1 MLSTVA
7 KKIFGTKNA
16 RVLKSMRPLVARIGE
31 LEAGLKARSDAE
43 LQAMTPE
50 LRRRLDNG
58 ASLDDVLPEAFA
70 VCREAGRRVLGMRHF
85 DVQLM
90 GGMVLHRGGIAEM
103 KTGEGKT
110 LVATAPVYLNALAGK
125 GVHVVTVNDYLA
137 RRDSEWMGRIYKF
150 LGLSVGIIVHG
161 LGDWE
166 RQANYRCDVS
176 YGTNSEFGFDYL
188 RDNMKDS
195 IERYVQRDLNF
206 AIVDEVDSILIDEA
220 RTPLII
226 SGPAEQSADLYQKV
240 NAIIPGLRK
249 DIDYSVDEKA
259 HSAMLTD
266 TGIERIEQRLGVGN
280 LYNPDNIEW
289 LHHVTQA
296 LRAHT
301 LYKRDVNYLIEDE
314 KVLIVDEF
322 TGRKMPGRRW
332 SDGLHQAIE
341 AKEGVEIQEEN
352 QTLATISYQNFFRL
366 YKKLAGMTGTADTEA
381 EEFHK
386 IYTLDVNVIPTNRV
400 MQRIDHHDLVY
411 KNERGKFRAV
421 VGEIEEC
428 HERGQPVLVGTVSVE
443 KSEVVASLLRKKNIP
458 HSILNAKQHEKEAYI
473 VAQAGR
479 KGAVTISTNMAGR
492 GTDII
497 LGGNAEFM
505 ARADVDP
512 ENAGK
517 PGHELP
523 PEQEEAFRAALARH
537 KVDCEAEKKEVLEA
551 GGLHILGTE
560 RHESRRIDNQL
571 RGRSGRQGD
580 PGSSRFFLSLE
591 DDLMRIFGAERI
603 TGLMESLGME
613 EDVPIEHS
621 LINRAIENAQKKV
634 EGHNFDIRKNLLEY
648 DDVMNQQRKTI
659 YALRRQVLEG
669 RYAPEPTEE
678 ERKQG
683 KVSAGPAPTRSGS
696 HTVEGLSRTV
706 RPTLARMAD
715 ALGQAPAPAPAS
727 TSAPT
732 DAPEAG
738 GGAANGAAAAG
749 AAAADPAPAPR
760 MVSIPV
766 DPLKLRSLIYRQ
778 FGAFPETRGIVE
790 DRSGTLDRLATEVAS
805 SLIQQRERLLD
816 LSEGMIQAVV
826 DEFCPAKEHAEDW
839 DLEALSTAVRERFGL
854 DPDVKTK
861 GVTLEREGLAD
872 ALWSQIEKVIEAR
885 ETEFSLPVLLYFSR
899 HFFLE
904 EIDQRWIEHLKAMEA
919 LREGIGLRGYG
930 QKDPKQEYKK
940 EGYVVFGEMMQAI
953 ERNVCEKIFHMQLQR
968 TDQGNEVTVPEPQN
982 RRARPTTELSSKTTA
997 DTGGADDGRAARGA
1011 AGAAPEPKP
1020 QRRQEPKVGRND
1032 PCPCGSGKKYKKCHG
1047 VAATV

>member
-1 MLSTVA
+1 
-7 KKIFGTKNA
+7 
-16 RVLKSMRPLVARIGE
+16 
-31 LEAGLKARSDAE
+31 
-43 LQAMTPE
+43 
-50 LRRRLDNG
+50 
-58 ASLDDVLPEAFA
+58 
-70 VCREAGRRVLGMRHF
+70 
-85 DVQLM
+85 
-90 GGMVLHRGGIAEM
+90 
-103 KTGEGKT
+103 
-110 LVATAPVYLNALAGK
+110 
-125 GVHVVTVNDYLA
+125 VNDYLA

-161 LGDWE
+161 LTDWE
-166 RQANYRCDVS
+166 RQANYRCDVT

-195 IERYVQRDLNF
+195 IERYVQRDPYF

-249 DIDYSVDEKA
+249 DVDYNVDEKA

-266 TGIERIEQRLGVGN
+266 TGIERVEQRLGVGN
-280 LYNPDNIEW
+280 LYNPANIEW

-296 LRAHT
+296 LRAHS
-301 LYKRDVNYLIEDE
+301 LYKRDVNYLIEDG
-314 KVLIVDEF
+314 KIIIVDEF

-341 AKEGVEIQEEN
+341 AKEGVEVQEEN
-352 QTLATISYQNFFRL
+352 QTLATISYQNYFRL

-386 IYTLDVNVIPTNRV
+386 IYKLDVNVVPTNRP

-411 KNERGKFRAV
+411 KNEKGKFRAV
-421 VGEIEEC
+421 CADIEEC
-428 HERGQPVLVGTVSVE
+428 YQKGQPVLVGTVSVE
-443 KSEVVASLLRKKNIP
+443 KSEVVASILRKKNIP
-458 HSILNAKQHEKEAYI
+458 HSVLNAKQHEKEAFI

-479 KGAVTISTNMAGR
+479 KGSVTISTNMAGR

-505 ARADVDP
+505 ARAEVDP

-517 PGHELP
+517 PGHELA
-523 PEQEEAFRAALARH
+523 PEKQAAYEEAYARF
-537 KVDCEAEKKEVLEA
+537 KAQCDAEKKEVLEA

-603 TGLMESLGME
+603 TGLMETLGME

-669 RYAPEPTEE
+669 RYAPEPGEAEKKAAEKAGKTLPAAVVATE
-678 ERKQG
+678 
-683 KVSAGPAPTRSGS
+683 SGS
-696 HTVEGLSRTV
+696 HTVESLSRMV
-706 RPTLARMAD
+706 RSTLGKMAD
-715 ALGQAPAPAPAS
+715 ALGQAPAP
-727 TSAPT
+727 
-732 DAPEAG
+732 D
-738 GGAANGAAAAG
+738 
-749 AAAADPAPAPR
+749 ADPAGGPPA

-778 FGAFPETRGIVE
+778 FGAFPDATGVVE
-790 DRSGTLDRLATEVAS
+790 DRPGTLDRLAREVAS

-816 LSEGMIQAVV
+816 LCEEMVSTLM
-826 DEFCPAKEHAEDW
+826 DEHCPPTEHAEDW
-839 DLEALSTAVRERFGL
+839 NLDALKAAVKERFGF
-854 DPDVKTK
+854 DPTVTHK
-861 GVTLEREGLAD
+861 GAVLEREALTES
-872 ALWSQIEKVIEAR
+872 LWSQLEKVVEAR
-885 ETEFSLPVLLYFSR
+885 EAEFSLPVLLYFSR

-904 EIDQRWIEHLKAMEA
+904 EIDARWIDHLKAMEA

-940 EGYVVFGEMMQAI
+940 EGFVIFGEMMGI
-953 ERNVCEKIFHMQLQR
+953 ISRNVSEKLFHMQLSR
-968 TDQGNEVTVPEPQN
+968 TEQGNEVSVPQPQTRRPRQTVE
-982 RRARPTTELSSKTTA
+982 S
-997 DTGGADDGRAARGA
+997 GGGDGA
-1011 AGAAPEPKP
+1011 AASASGANNGSSGAGGTAERPM
-1020 QRRQEPKVGRND
+1020 RRNEPKVGRND

-1047 VAATV
+1047 AVVAA

>member
-1 MLSTVA
+1 MISYVA

-16 RVLKSMRPLVARIGE
+16 RVIKGMRPIVDQING
-31 LEAGLKARSDAE
+31 LEAGMAKKSDE
-43 LQAMTPE
+43 DLRAMTGE
-50 LRRRLDNG
+50 FRRRLDQG
-58 ASLDDVLPEAFA
+58 APLDSLLPEAFA
-70 VCREAGRRVLGMRHF
+70 VCREAGKRTLGMRHF
-85 DVQLM
+85 DVQLI
-90 GGMVLHRGGIAEM
+90 GGMVLHRGCIAEM

-110 LVATAPVYLNALAGK
+110 LVATLPVYLNALPNR
-125 GVHVVTVNDYLA
+125 GVHVITVNDYLA

-150 LGLSVGIIVHG
+150 LGLSVGIVVHG
-161 LGDWE
+161 LDDAE
-166 RQANYRCDVS
+166 RQQSYRSDIA

-188 RDNMKDS
+188 RDNMKPS
-195 IERYVQRDLNF
+195 IERYVQRDLNY

-240 NAIIPGLRK
+240 DGIIPGLRK
-249 DIDYSVDEKA
+249 DIDYTVDEKA
-259 HSAMLTD
+259 HSAILTD

-280 LYNPDNIEW
+280 LYNPANLDW

-296 LRAHT
+296 LKAHT
-301 LYKRDVNYLIEDE
+301 LYKRDVNYLIDDGEII
-314 KVLIVDEF
+314 IVDEF

-352 QTLATISYQNFFRL
+352 QTMATISYQNYFRL

-381 EEFHK
+381 SEFHQ
-386 IYTLDVNVIPTNRV
+386 IYKLDVTVIPTNKEVLRKDADDV
-400 MQRIDHHDLVY
+400 VY

-421 VGEIEEC
+421 VDEIADC
-428 HERGQPVLVGTVSVE
+428 HQRGQPVLVGTVSVE
-443 KSEVVASLLRKKNIP
+443 KSEVVASLLRKKGIP
-458 HSILNAKQHEKEAYI
+458 HNVLNAKQHEKEAFV

-505 ARADVDP
+505 ARAEVDP

-517 PGHELP
+517 PGHELA
-523 PEQEEAFRAALARH
+523 PEKEAEFKEAFARF
-537 KVDCEAEKKEVLEA
+537 KAVCDPEKQEVLAA

-571 RGRSGRQGD
+571 RGRAGRQGD

-603 TGLMESLGME
+603 TGLMERLGME
-613 EDVPIEHS
+613 EDVPIEHG

-669 RYAPEPTEE
+669 RYAPEPSDEE
-678 ERKQG
+678 KKAG
-683 KVSAGPAPTRSGS
+683 KTAADVEPPKESGRYTQAGLAG
-696 HTVEGLSRTV
+696 TV
-706 RPTLARMAD
+706 RPILARICD
-715 ALGQAPAPAPAS
+715 GLTEGRVP
-727 TSAPT
+727 
-732 DAPEAG
+732 D
-738 GGAANGAAAAG
+738 AAAPG
-749 AAAADPAPAPR
+749 GFTITTIPLQPA
-760 MVSIPV
+760 
-766 DPLKLRSLIYRQ
+766 LLRSAIYQ
-778 FGAFPETRGIVE
+778 NYGAYLDPTGILE
-790 DRSGTLDRLATEVAS
+790 DRTGTLDRLAGEVAS
-805 SLIQQRERLLD
+805 SMLQQRERLLD
-816 LSEGMIQAVV
+816 LCEEMLGLIR
-826 DEFCPAKEHAEDW
+826 DEHCPPHAHAEDW
-839 DLEALSTAVRERFGL
+839 DLDALRAAVSERFGFVPKIDETKLL
-854 DPDVKTK
+854 DREELVESLWGDV
-861 GVTLEREGLAD
+861 
-872 ALWSQIEKVIEAR
+872 EKVIEAR
-885 ETEFSLPVLLYFSR
+885 ESEFSLPALL
-899 HFFLE
+899 HFLRRFYLQ
-904 EIDQRWIEHLKAMEA
+904 EIDDRWIEHLKGMEA

-940 EGYVVFGEMMQAI
+940 EGFGIFGEMMQLI
-953 ERNVCEKIFHMQLQR
+953 GRNVCEKLFHMQIQR
-968 TDQGNEVTVPEPQN
+968 EEAPASAPPN
-982 RRARPTTELSSKTTA
+982 
-997 DTGGADDGRAARGA
+997 
-1011 AGAAPEPKP
+1011 AAPQMPP
-1020 QRRQEPKVGRND
+1020 AAAPRRQRKMIESGGGTEPTVRASNGDGQPEGRPVRRSEPKVGRND

-1047 VAATV
+1047 AQATV

>member
-1 MLSTVA
+1 MFSSVA

-16 RVLKSMRPLVARIGE
+16 RVLKAMQPAVARIAE
-31 LEAGLKARSDAE
+31 LEEGLKARSDAE

-50 LRRRLDNG
+50 LRTRLDNG
-58 ASLDDVLPEAFA
+58 ARLDDILPEAFA

-110 LVATAPVYLNALAGK
+110 LVATAPVYLNALAGH

-137 RRDSEWMGRIYKF
+137 RRDSEWMGRIYKY
-150 LGLSVGIIVHG
+150 LGLSVGIVVHG
-161 LGDWE
+161 LSDWE

-226 SGPAEQSADLYQKV
+226 SGPAEQSADHYQKV
-240 NAIIPGLRK
+240 NSIIPGLRK
-249 DIDYSVDEKA
+249 DIDYTVDEKA

-266 TGIERIEQRLGVGN
+266 TGIERVEQRLGVGN

-301 LYKRDVNYLIEDE
+301 LYKRDVNYLIEE
-314 KVLIVDEF
+314 GKVLIVDEF

-341 AKEGVEIQEEN
+341 AKEGVDIQEEN

-386 IYTLDVNVIPTNRV
+386 IYKLDVNVIPTNRV
-400 MQRIDHHDLVY
+400 MQRADHHDLVY

-421 VGEIEEC
+421 VSEIEDC
-428 HERGQPVLVGTVSVE
+428 YERGQPVLVGTVSVE
-443 KSEVVASLLRKKNIP
+443 KSEVVASLLRKKDIP

-517 PGHELP
+517 PGHEIP
-523 PEQEEAFRAALARH
+523 PEQQAAFRDALAGY
-537 KVDCEAEKKEVLEA
+537 KEQCDAEKKEVLAA

-571 RGRSGRQGD
+571 RGRAGRQGD

-603 TGLMESLGME
+603 TGLMETLGME

-621 LINRAIENAQKKV
+621 MINRAIENAQKKV

-669 RYAPEPTEE
+669 RYAPEPSEA
-678 ERKQG
+678 ERKLG
-683 KVSAGPAPTRSGS
+683 KTSAGPAPTQSGV
-696 HTVEGLSRTV
+696 HTVESLSRVV

-715 ALGQAPAPAPAS
+715 ALGQAAVEPPPS
-727 TSAPT
+727 
-732 DAPEAG
+732 DAAG
-738 GGAANGAAAAG
+738 EPGAAEGTET
-749 AAAADPAPAPR
+749 R
-760 MVSIPV
+760 MVSVPV

-778 FGAFPETRGIVE
+778 YGAFLDAKGIAE
-790 DRSGTLDRLATEVAS
+790 ERSTALDRLADQVAS

-816 LSEGMIQAVV
+816 LSEEMIQAVI
-826 DEFCPAKEHAEDW
+826 DEHCSTKEHAEEW
-839 DLEALSTAVRERFGL
+839 DLEALSNGVKERFGFE
-854 DPDVKTK
+854 PDSKIK
-861 GVTLEREGLAD
+861 GVTLERE
-872 ALWSQIEKVIEAR
+872 ALVESLWGQVEKIIEAR
-885 ETEFSLPVLLYFSR
+885 ETEFSLPVLMYFSR

-904 EIDQRWIEHLKAMEA
+904 EIDQRWIEHLKSMEA

-940 EGYVVFGEMMQAI
+940 EGYVIFGEMMGSI
-953 ERNVCEKIFHMQLQR
+953 GRNVCEKLFHMQLQR
-968 TDQGNEVTVPEPQN
+968 TDQGNEVSVPQPQTRR
-982 RRARPTTELSSKTTA
+982 RRATIESASDGESKASPAA
-997 DTGGADDGRAARGA
+997 DAGGGAADGPEAR
-1011 AGAAPEPKP
+1011 PL
-1020 QRRQEPKVGRND
+1020 RRHEPKVGRND